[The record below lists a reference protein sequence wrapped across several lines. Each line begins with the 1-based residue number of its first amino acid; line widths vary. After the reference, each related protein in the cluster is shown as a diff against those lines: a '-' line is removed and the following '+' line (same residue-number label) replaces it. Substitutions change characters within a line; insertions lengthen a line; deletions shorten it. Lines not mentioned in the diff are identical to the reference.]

1 MMRDGLNFKCAIIF
15 GSVVCPKMLR
25 SKCCVSYLKKTKPSL
40 AERVSL
46 FLRRTVME
54 ISSRGGFSGFLVDFV

>member
-1 MMRDGLNFKCAIIF
+1 MCNNIWLSCLSEDA
-15 GSVVCPKMLR
+15 VEQMLR
-25 SKCCVSYLKKTKPSL
+25 QLFKKTKQICSRRL
-40 AERVSL
+40 AERISL